1 MLKVGAQSCGFYRDD
16 DPVGSLE
23 YIKARGFQSVDFN
36 IDLKMPV
43 GRLVKQKT
51 GPFESF
57 FSKSTEEILDFYR
70 PLKDAVE
77 QTGVTVDQMHAP
89 FPSYIPGYDELNE
102 YLFEGVVKSMA
113 VCQLIGCPAIVVHPT
128 QRSTFE
134 KEWDTNL
141 ANYRR
146 LIPYAKQYGVKV
158 CLENIFNNRGG
169 RMVEGRLSNA
179 ADACRLIDLLNE
191 EAGGDY
197 FGFCFDIG
205 HANLTN
211 RNVKEFVKT
220 LGHRLTILHI
230 HDNNG
235 RDDLHMVPYSYLA
248 TPNLH
253 SIDWQ
258 GFVEGLKEIG
268 YKGVLGFEICRI
280 WLAYPKAVHD
290 LVLNLVAG
298 IGKYWAECIDDPN
311 WPAQK

>member
-1 MLKVGAQSCGFYRDD
+1 MLKVGVQSCGFYRYE

-23 YIKARGFQSVDFN
+23 YIKARGFQSIDFN
-36 IDLKMPV
+36 IDLLMPV
-43 GRLVKQKT
+43 GRIVKQVN
-51 GPFESF
+51 GPFDTF
-57 FSKSTEEILDFYR
+57 FSRSEEEIVDYFR
-70 PLKDAVE
+70 PLKAAIE

-89 FPSYIPGYDELNE
+89 FPCYFPGMDEVND
-102 YLFEGVVKSMA
+102 YLFESIVKSMA

-128 QRSTFE
+128 ARSTKQ

-146 LIPYAKQYGVKV
+146 LIPAAKKYGVKV
-158 CLENIFNNRGG
+158 CLENISNRRPG
-169 RMVEGRLSNA
+169 RIIEGRLSNA
-179 ADACRLIDLLNE
+179 EEACRLIDVLNA

-205 HANLTN
+205 HANMTG
-211 RNVKEFVKT
+211 RNMKEFVKE

-230 HDNNG
+230 HDNDG
-235 RDDLHMVPYSYLA
+235 REDMHMIPYSYLA
-248 TPNLH
+248 TPTSH

-268 YKGVLGFEICRI
+268 YKGVLGFEICRM

-290 LVLNLVAG
+290 QCLELVSG
-298 IGKYWAECIDDPN
+298 IGHYWAACIDDPN
-311 WPAQK
+311 WPAAK